1 MILGAVVFYGL
12 MNIGF
17 TYTPDS
23 QVNKHIWTDALME
36 HAIRNASDS
45 LAAKHKEAADTTQT
59 KKVTPADSTKS
70 TLDSTGAS
78 SKPVSIQVLDPLS
91 VKAKADSSVAAKADS
106 TTHLPDS
113 LKAKATGGKNQPA
126 DSLKGKVSDLP
137 KVDSTRIDST
147 ARVKHFKTKRKDVPY
162 TTIGS
167 HKPSK
172 LFATPSQQKKET
184 QIDTSDG
191 RKVTVKESIAGTRV
205 RNPLTMTM
213 SDYIALKLLSHERES
228 WEEIVYK
235 YELKDQKKD
244 LGNLIKDFT
253 DFEIPLPSVG
263 VLSIF
268 GAPKISLKIGGAVD
282 IHGAWRNETTE
293 GVTASSLGNTRNEP
307 DFRQQVQINV
317 NGTIGDKL
325 QISADWNTE
334 RTFEYEN
341 QLHIKYT
348 GYEDE
353 IIQSIEAGNV
363 SLQASNLVGGSE
375 ALFGIKANF
384 KLGPLDLTALA
395 SQKKGEIK
403 EKSVSGGSS
412 SQPFTLR
419 AYNYSKNHYF
429 VDQAYADTSAGL
441 NLFSKYFAQATPTI
455 DENYRITYIEVWKS
469 INQVVTDPNEWM
481 GNAYIDLP
489 VNPGTLYDS
498 TYRSA
503 TMTEIPGE
511 KVRGRFVML
520 TEGTDYIVHPETGF
534 ITFKTS
540 IQDQDIIAVAY
551 TAGGKTYGELSK
563 NLDKSKLSGLVL
575 KLVKPQNLQPQYK
588 KAWNLQLKN
597 IYSIGAR
604 NIQKDGFTCDIKY
617 EIDGSDAQST
627 LGSVRL
633 LTAFGLDIL
642 DASNNAQPDGLF
654 DFRPAYTIIPA
665 TGEIIFPTLQPFGRN
680 ISAALPNYDS
690 LRYNDIYDT
699 TVTYAQQNKVKDK
712 FVISGQS
719 TGESSSSYQLGFNVV
734 ENSVKVT
741 LNGREL
747 TNNVDYSV
755 DYNIGTLTI
764 RNEAALVSGA
774 NLKISYEENDLF
786 QIASKTLFGIRGI
799 FNISNS
805 TKLGFSMLTLS
816 EQTLSDKV
824 RIGEE
829 PMNNSIYGVDFQT
842 AAELPLVSRMLDKI
856 ISTKE
861 SSNFAIKAEAA
872 LMNPDPN
879 TKKST
884 IASDKSNN
892 IAYVDDFE
900 GTKRIIPVGVG
911 YTGWKDISVPTNLDA
926 AINDLPDTVKMNY
939 KAKAWWYNILPSD
952 VSVNAIWP
960 KKRVA
965 TNDQLV
971 TVLDFVYDPSIVG
984 PYNHFPS
991 LTDHPKNW
999 GGMMKLLSSTASN
1012 LVEENIE
1019 YIEFWVHVD
1028 NADKDT
1034 KINIDL
1040 GRISEDVIP
1049 NGKIDSEDK
1058 NQNELLDDGED
1069 TGIDGILDAAERG
1082 KYGSTEG
1089 DPSHDDFS
1097 FSSSGSKD
1105 PDKYQNINNTE
1116 GNSVLTDIGRLPDTE
1131 DLNHNGTLDRVNS
1144 YFRYEIPLDTN
1155 STTNPFIAGGG
1166 TNSWYQFKVPLKD
1179 FALAVGQPSLTVVE
1193 GIRVFVTGVQDRVH
1207 FRMTEFN
1214 LVGNQWQKEIATDS
1228 ILELSVVSIEDNPD
1242 YTMPSG
1248 VSQEKDRTRSDQNV
1262 YRNEQSLSL
1271 IVNDLPE
1278 GQSRQAVKYLS
1289 KALDIFNYS
1298 QMKLFVHPNT
1308 STGVKSL
1315 AYYKSVTEYSSEVF
1329 FRFGSD
1335 TNNFYEYRQP
1345 LRDNINENNW
1355 DEITIDFK
1363 ELTAIKQARGDTGIT
1378 HDYKVPVQG
1387 KEGHFYVVRG
1397 KPALTGVKFLAIGVT
1412 NKADDNPL
1420 LQQPVSG
1427 VLWVDELRV
1436 IGADN
1441 TKGWAFSVATTLKLA
1456 DLVTLNYNI
1465 SRTDPYFHKL
1475 SEQFGS
1481 RTESNNWGVS
1491 ADVDLLKILPLNS
1504 QESNLKLNY
1513 SRNESVGKPL
1523 FLPSSDIL
1531 VTEAQKLKKEQML
1544 QNGATESQAQA
1555 AADQIATDAQTYN
1568 MSETYS
1574 LSNIKL
1580 RIPTD
1585 YWLIRD
1591 SFNSLTFGYNFN
1603 KTFSRNPTTLSS
1615 NAWIWN
1621 ANMAY
1626 AISISPEYSVI
1637 PAKIPIIGV
1646 PIALSNDYRQ
1656 FKFYYL
1662 PQSFSYN
1669 VTARRNYSYTVIRAT
1684 STTNETATPS
1694 HDFQTSR
1701 NMGFNWKM
1709 TENGFLN
1716 LTSSYNQSATS
1727 TLAYVEF
1734 DEKDSVWRSEK
1745 QIWKDIFTKEFFGRD
1760 KDFQQ
1765 NIDIKSAPKLPNLF
1779 DIGKYL
1785 TLSAGYSVNY
1795 AWMNDFRQKELGR
1808 SVSAKNTTSLGF
1820 TLRLKSLFE
1829 PLFKEEPPKP
1839 QNPNVQKPKVNPV
1852 VQKPR
1857 NLKDSISVSTDDKS
1871 TALQDTTVMD
1881 STKSGSSFASKLEAL
1896 KNGLTMLKLVAKT
1909 IFFDYENISVN
1920 FSNQN
1925 TYASSGIR
1933 GTGNGFNNLWGLS
1946 YKVDEGPSRAFMLGL
1961 SKNAGLRA
1969 KNGSLTDNFQ
1979 QSNSIELKTSRPLW
1993 EGAKID
1999 LNWKTAWSVNK
2010 TTTLGTDSLGNV
2022 RITNITSTGTLSRSF
2037 FSMPPVFVL
2046 SFFKSGIKKVHEI
2059 YVANGENDITSAFVQ
2074 GFESMPVLSKISF
2087 LRDVSN
2093 YIPRANWRI
2102 SWDGLEK
2109 LPLFKSIAKKV
2120 SLDHAY
2126 TSDYTEAWRLDG
2138 GVQSIQSQKA
2148 SIGFQPLVG
2157 LNMTFFDLW
2166 NGNFSGSVK
2175 YSTSSGYDV
2184 AVTTKKITDS
2194 YSKDMGIT
2202 INYTKQGFEVPFFGI
2217 SLKNDIELSFSYTRT
2232 QNSVVLYDMSDY
2244 TDAGVPQ
2251 NGTIRTSLEPRI
2263 KYVMSSR
2270 VTASVYYKRSS
2281 TKPEGASS
2289 ISATTTN
2296 EAGVDVRISI
2306 Q

>member
-1 MILGAVVFYGL
+1 M
-12 MNIGF
+12 
-17 TYTPDS
+17 
-23 QVNKHIWTDALME
+23 DAFME
-36 HAIRNASDS
+36 HAIRDGADS
-45 LAAKHKEAADTTQT
+45 LAAKNK
-59 KKVTPADSTKS
+59 PA
-70 TLDSTGAS
+70 
-78 SKPVSIQVLDPLS
+78 
-91 VKAKADSSVAAKADS
+91 ADSSRANNNVVADTSKNIQSAPTASIKLIDSVGVKPVPDSSAIAKTDTLKVIPDS
-106 TTHLPDS
+106 IRQKGHKPKGAVPDS
-113 LKAKATGGKNQPA
+113 LKMKGSGSKGALA
-126 DSLKGKVSDLP
+126 DSLKMKGSGSNIP
-137 KVDSTRIDST
+137 KVDSTKYDST
-147 ARVKHFKTKRKDVPY
+147 ARLKYFKTKREDVPY
-162 TTIGS
+162 TSVIS

-172 LFATPSQQKKET
+172 MFAAPSQFKKDVE
-184 QIDTSDG
+184 IDTAEG
-191 RKVTVKESIAGTRV
+191 NTVTVSESIGGTRIH
-205 RNPLTMTM
+205 NPLTMTM
-213 SDYIALKLLSHERES
+213 SDYIALKLTGHEKES
-228 WEEIVYK
+228 WEDIVYK
-235 YELKDQKKD
+235 YEMKDQKKD

-282 IHGAWRNETTE
+282 IHGAWKSETTE

-307 DFRQQVQINV
+307 DFSQQVQINV

-363 SLQASNLVGGSE
+363 SLQTSNLVGGSE

-412 SQPFTLR
+412 SQSFTLR
-419 AYNYSKNHYF
+419 AYNYSKSHYF
-429 VDQAYADTSAGL
+429 VDEHYADTTNL
-441 NLFSKYFAQATPTI
+441 NIFYNYFAKATPEI
-455 DENYRITYIEVWKS
+455 NENYRITEIEVWKS
-469 INQVVTDPNEWM
+469 INQVTTDANEWM
-481 GNAYIDLP
+481 GNAYIDL
-489 VNPGTLYDS
+489 VQNPGTLYGDTLRSS
-498 TYRSA
+498 TL
-503 TMTEIPGE
+503 TEVSGE
-511 KVRGRFVML
+511 AVRGRFVKL
-520 TEGTDYIVHPETGF
+520 TEGTDYIVHYETGF

-563 NLDKSKLSGLVL
+563 NLDKSKLSGVVL

-588 KAWNLQLKN
+588 KAWKLQLKN
-597 IYSIGAR
+597 IYSIGSR
-604 NIQKDGFTCDIKY
+604 NIKKDGFTCDLKY
-617 EIDGSDAQST
+617 EVDGSDAQST

-633 LTAFGLDIL
+633 LTAFGLDLL
-642 DASNNAQPDGLF
+642 DASNNAQSDGLF
-654 DFRPAYTIIPA
+654 DFRAGYTILPE

-680 ISAALPNYDS
+680 FPANVPNFDS
-690 LRYNDIYDT
+690 LRYNDVYDT

-712 FVISGQS
+712 FQITGQS

-747 TNNVDYSV
+747 TNNVDYTV

-764 RNEAALVSGA
+764 RNESALVSGA

-786 QIASKTLFGIRGI
+786 QIASKTLFGVRGI

-805 TKLGFSMLTLS
+805 TKLGFSMLALS
-816 EQTLSDKV
+816 EQTVSDKV

-829 PMNNSIYGVDFQT
+829 PMNNSIYGLDFQT
-842 AAELPLVSRMLDKI
+842 SADLPFVSRMLDKI

-861 SSNFAIKAEAA
+861 TSNFSLKAEVA

-884 IASDKSNN
+884 VASDNGKN

-900 GTKRIIPVGVG
+900 GSKRIIPVGVG
-911 YTGWKDISVPTNLDA
+911 YTSWKDLSVPTNLDA
-926 AINDLPDTVKMNY
+926 YIDTMADMTKMKY
-939 KAKAWWYNILPSD
+939 KAKAWWYNISPSD

-960 KKRVA
+960 LKKVS
-965 TNDQLV
+965 TSDQLV
-971 TVLDFVYDPSIVG
+971 TVLDFVYDPNLVG
-984 PYNHFPS
+984 SYNHYPL
-991 LTDHPKNW
+991 LTDHSKNW

-1019 YIEFWVHVD
+1019 YIEFWVNIQ
-1028 NADKDT
+1028 NADADT

-1040 GRISEDVIP
+1040 GEISEDVIP
-1049 NGKIDSEDK
+1049 NNKLDTEDK
-1058 NQNELLDDGED
+1058 NSNELIDDGED
-1069 TGIDGILDAAERG
+1069 TGIDGILDAAERST
-1082 KYGSTEG
+1082 YPGSES
-1089 DPSHDDFS
+1089 DPGHDDFS

-1105 PDKYQNINNTE
+1105 PDKYQNINGTE
-1116 GNSVLTDIGRLPDTE
+1116 GNSILTDAGKLPDTE
-1131 DLNHNGTLDRVNS
+1131 DLNHNGTLDKTNS
-1144 YFRYEIPLDTN
+1144 YFRYVVPLDTN
-1155 STTNPFIAGGG
+1155 STTNAYIAGGG
-1166 TNSWYQFKVPLKD
+1166 SNSWYQFKVPLKD
-1179 FALAVGQPSLTVVE
+1179 YKLAVGSPSLTVVE
-1193 GIRVFVTGVQDRVH
+1193 GIRVFVTGAQNRVH

-1214 LVGNQWQKEIATDS
+1214 LVGNQWQKETTTDS

-1248 VSQEKDRTRSDQNV
+1248 VSREQDKTQTTSTV

-1271 IVNDLPE
+1271 IVKDLPE
-1278 GQSRQAVKYLS
+1278 GQSREAVKYLS
-1289 KALDIFNYS
+1289 KSLDIFNYS

-1315 AYYKSVTEYSSEVF
+1315 SYYKSVTEYSSEVF
-1329 FRFGSD
+1329 FRFGTD

-1345 LRDNINENNW
+1345 LKDNPNENNW
-1355 DEITIDFK
+1355 DEITIIFK
-1363 ELTAIKQARGDTGIT
+1363 ELTAIKQARGDTGT
-1378 HDYKVPVQG
+1378 TRDYKVAVTG
-1387 KEGHFYVVRG
+1387 KEGHYYVVRG
-1397 KPALTGVKFLAIGVT
+1397 RPALTAIKFLAIGVT
-1412 NKADDNPL
+1412 NKADENQL

-1427 VLWVDELRV
+1427 ILWVDELRV

-1441 TKGWAFSVATTLKLA
+1441 TKGWAYSAATTLKLA

-1465 SRTDPYFHKL
+1465 SHTDPYFHKL

-1481 RTESNNWGVS
+1481 RTESDNWGIS

-1504 QESNLKLNY
+1504 QDSNLKLSY

-1531 VTEAQKLKKEQML
+1531 VSESQKLKKEQML
-1544 QNGATESQAQA
+1544 KDGATEAQAQA
-1555 AADQIATDAQTYN
+1555 AADQVAADAQTYN
-1568 MSETYS
+1568 MSESYS

-1615 NAWIWN
+1615 NTWVWN
-1621 ANMAY
+1621 ANMGY
-1626 AISISPEYSVI
+1626 ALNISPEFSVI
-1637 PAKIPIIGV
+1637 PARIPILGT
-1646 PIALSNDYRQ
+1646 PLALSSDYRQ
-1656 FKFYYL
+1656 FKLYYL
-1662 PQSFSYN
+1662 PQSFTFN
-1669 VTARRNYSYTVIRAT
+1669 VTAKRNYSYTVIRAT
-1684 STTNETATPS
+1684 SSTDETATPS
-1694 HDFQTSR
+1694 HDFLTTRS
-1701 NMGFNWKM
+1701 MSFNWKM

-1716 LTSSYNQSATS
+1716 LTSSYSQSATS
-1727 TLAYVEF
+1727 TLAYVEN
-1734 DEKDSVWRSEK
+1734 DDKDSTRRSEK
-1745 QIWKDIFTKEFFGRD
+1745 QIWKDILTKEFLGRD

-1765 NIDIKSAPKLPNLF
+1765 TLDIKSSPKLPNLF

-1785 TLSAGYSVNY
+1785 TLNAGYSVGY
-1795 AWMNDFRQKELGR
+1795 SWANDMRQTELGR
-1808 SVSAKNTTSLGF
+1808 SVSAKNTSSLGF
-1820 TLRLKSLFE
+1820 SLRLKSLFE
-1829 PLFKEEPPKP
+1829 PLFKEEAPKP
-1839 QNPNVQKPKVNPV
+1839 QSAAQKPPSRISTAI
-1852 VQKPR
+1852 QKAKAA
-1857 NLKDSISVSTDDKS
+1857 KDSTGAPIVDDKAKIQS
-1871 TALQDTTVMD
+1871 DTTVLD
-1881 STKSGSSFASKLEAL
+1881 SSTTGLASKLAAV
-1896 KNGLTMLKLVAKT
+1896 KNGLLVLKLVAKT
-1909 IFFDYENISVN
+1909 LFFDYENITVSFTN
-1920 FSNQN
+1920 SN
-1925 TYASSGIR
+1925 TAASSGIK
-1933 GTGNGFNNLWGLS
+1933 GNGNGFSNFWGLA
-1946 YKVDEGPSRAFMLGL
+1946 YNVNDGPSRAFMLGL
-1961 SKNAGLRA
+1961 NRNAGPRA

-1979 QSNSIELKTSRPLW
+1979 QTNSIEFKTSRPLW
-1993 EGAKID
+1993 ENAKID
-1999 LNWKTAWSVNK
+1999 LNWKTAWTVNK
-2010 TTTLGTDSLGNV
+2010 TTTIASDSLGNV
-2022 RITNITSTGTLSRSF
+2022 KITNINSTGTLTRSF
-2037 FSMPPVFVL
+2037 FSMPSVFIMSSL
-2046 SFFKSGIKKVHEI
+2046 KSGMKRVHEI
-2059 YVANGENDITSAFVQ
+2059 YEANGESDLTGAFVQ
-2074 GFESMPVLSKISF
+2074 GFESMPLLSKISF
-2087 LRDVSN
+2087 LRDFSN

-2126 TSDYTEAWRLDG
+2126 TSDYTEAWKLDE
-2138 GVQSIQSQKA
+2138 GVQSVQSQRV
-2148 SIGFQPLVG
+2148 SIGFQPLIG

-2175 YSTSSGYDV
+2175 YSTTSGYDV
-2184 AVTTKKITDS
+2184 AVTTKKITDT
-2194 YSKDMGIT
+2194 YTKDIGIS

-2217 SLKNDIELSFSYTRT
+2217 SLKNDIEFSLSYTRT
-2232 QNSVVLYDMSDY
+2232 QNSVVLFDMSDY
-2244 TDAGVPQ
+2244 TEDGVPQ

-2270 VTASVYYKRSS
+2270 VTASIYYKRSS

-2289 ISATTTN
+2289 VSATTTN
-2296 EAGVDVRISI
+2296 EAGIDVRISI

>member
-1 MILGAVVFYGL
+1 MILGAIVFYGL

-17 TYTPDS
+17 SYTPVS
-23 QVNKHIWTDALME
+23 QVDKRIWTDALME
-36 HAIRNASDS
+36 HAIRNSADS
-45 LAAKHKEAADTTQT
+45 LAAQHKEAADSLQKSKTIAADSSKTI
-59 KKVTPADSTKS
+59 ADSTS
-70 TLDSTGAS
+70 SL
-78 SKPVSIQVLDPLS
+78 SKPVSIQVFDP
-91 VKAKADSSVAAKADS
+91 VAAKAKADSVALTKADS
-106 TTHLPDS
+106 TKSHPDS
-113 LKAKATGGKNQPA
+113 LKLKATDHKALTP
-126 DSLKGKVSDLP
+126 DSLKGKAPDVA
-137 KVDSTRIDST
+137 KIDSSRIDST
-147 ARVKHFKTKRKDVPY
+147 ARMKYFKTKRKDVPY
-162 TTIGS
+162 TSVIS

-172 LFATPSQQKKET
+172 LFATPSQQKKEI
-184 QIDTSDG
+184 QIDTADG
-191 RKVTVKESIAGTRV
+191 SKVTVRESVAGTRV

-213 SDYIALKLLSHERES
+213 SDYIALKLMSHERES
-228 WEEIVYK
+228 WEDIVYK

-419 AYNYSKNHYF
+419 AYNYSKSHYF
-429 VDQAYADTSAGL
+429 VDQVYADTSANL
-441 NLFSKYFAQATPTI
+441 NMFNNFFAKPTSEI
-455 DENYRITYIEVWKS
+455 NENYRITFLEVWKS
-469 INQVVTDPNEWM
+469 INQVTTDPNEWM

-489 VNPGTLYDS
+489 ENTGTLYGDELRAS
-498 TYRSA
+498 
-503 TMTEIPGE
+503 TMTEVPGE
-511 KVRGRFVML
+511 RVRGRFVML

-604 NIQKDGFTCDIKY
+604 NIQKDGFTCDLKY

-654 DFRPAYTIIPA
+654 DFRPGLTILPA

-712 FVISGQS
+712 FVITGQS

-734 ENSVKVT
+734 ENSVKVS

-764 RNEAALVSGA
+764 RNESALVSGA

-805 TKLGFSMLTLS
+805 TKLGFSMLSLS

-829 PMNNSIYGVDFQT
+829 PMNNTIYGLDFQT
-842 AAELPLVSRMLDKI
+842 AAELPLVSRLLDKI

-911 YTGWKDISVPTNLDA
+911 YTGWKDISIPTNLDA
-926 AINDLPDTVKMNY
+926 SINDLPDTVKMNY
-939 KAKAWWYNILPSD
+939 KAKSWWYNILPSD

-984 PYNHFPS
+984 PYNHYPS
-991 LTDHPKNW
+991 LTDHSKNW

-1019 YIEFWVHVD
+1019 YIEFWVNVE
-1028 NADKDT
+1028 NADKDA

-1049 NGKIDSEDK
+1049 NGVIDSEDK
-1058 NQNELLDDGED
+1058 NKNELMDDGED
-1069 TGIDGILDAAERG
+1069 TGIDGILDAAEKS

-1089 DPSHDDFS
+1089 DPSHDNFS
-1097 FSSSGSKD
+1097 FTSSGSKD

-1131 DLNHNGTLDRVNS
+1131 DLNHNGTMDKANS

-1155 STTNPFIAGGG
+1155 SATNPFIAGGG
-1166 TNSWYQFKVPLKD
+1166 SNSWYQFKVPLKD
-1179 FALAVGQPSLTVVE
+1179 FALAVGSPSLTVVE
-1193 GIRVFVTGVQDRVH
+1193 GIRVFVTGTQDRIH

-1214 LVGNQWQKEIATDS
+1214 LVGNQWQKETATDS

-1298 QMKLFVHPNT
+1298 QMKLFIHPST

-1315 AYYKSVTEYSSEVF
+1315 AYYKSVNEYSSEVF

-1355 DEITIDFK
+1355 DEITIIFK
-1363 ELTAIKQARGDTGIT
+1363 ELTAIKQARGDTGT
-1378 HDYKVPVQG
+1378 TRDYRVPVEG

-1397 KPALTGVKFLAIGVT
+1397 KPALTGVKFLAVGVT

-1427 VLWVDELRV
+1427 ILWVDELRV

-1441 TKGWAFSVATTLKLA
+1441 TKGWAYSVATTLKLA

-1465 SRTDPYFHKL
+1465 SKTDPYFHKL

-1544 QNGATESQAQA
+1544 QDGATESQAQA
-1555 AADQIATDAQTYN
+1555 AADQIAADAQSYN
-1568 MSETYS
+1568 MSESYS

-1580 RIPTD
+1580 RIPSD

-1603 KTFSRNPTTLSS
+1603 KTFSRNPTTLAS
-1615 NAWIWN
+1615 NTWVWN

-1626 AISISPEYSVI
+1626 AVNISPEYSVI
-1637 PAKIPIIGV
+1637 PARIPVIGV
-1646 PIALSNDYRQ
+1646 PISLSSDYRQ

-1662 PQSFSYN
+1662 PQSFSFN
-1669 VTARRNYSYTVIRAT
+1669 MTAKRNYSYTVIRAT
-1684 STTNETATPS
+1684 STTDATPTSS
-1694 HDFQTSR
+1694 HDFQTTRS
-1701 NMGFNWKM
+1701 MAFNWKM

-1716 LTSSYNQSATS
+1716 LTTSYNHSAAS
-1727 TLAYVEF
+1727 SLAFLEV
-1734 DEKDSVWRSEK
+1734 DSNDKPRSEK
-1745 QIWKDIFTKEFFGRD
+1745 EIWKDILSGTIFGRD
-1760 KDFQQ
+1760 YQFQQ
-1765 NIDIKSAPKLPNLF
+1765 NIDIKSSPKLPNLF

-1795 AWMNDFRQKELGR
+1795 SWGNDFRQTELGR
-1808 SVSAKNTTSLGF
+1808 SVSAKNTSSLGF

-1829 PLFKEEPPKP
+1829 PLFKEELPKP
-1839 QNPNVQKPKVNPV
+1839 QNANVQKPKVNPV
-1852 VQKPR
+1852 VQKPK
-1857 NLKDSISVSTDDKS
+1857 NLKDTTALSADDKLR
-1871 TALQDTTVMD
+1871 APQDTTVQD
-1881 STKSGSSFASKLEAL
+1881 STKSGGGLASKLEAL
-1896 KNGLTMLKLVAKT
+1896 KNGLLVLKLVAKT

-1920 FSNQN
+1920 FANQN
-1925 TYASSGIR
+1925 TYSSSGIK
-1933 GTGNGFNNLWGLS
+1933 GYGNGFNNLWGLS

-1961 SKNAGLRA
+1961 SKNAGPRA

-1979 QSNSIELKTSRPLW
+1979 QSNSIEFKTSRPLW

-2010 TTTLGTDSLGNV
+2010 STTLATDSLGNV
-2022 RITNITSTGTLSRSF
+2022 RITNVTSSGTLSRSF
-2037 FSMPPVFVL
+2037 FSMPPVFFL

-2059 YVANGENDITSAFVQ
+2059 YVANGETDITGAFVE

-2126 TSDYTEAWRLDG
+2126 SSDYTEAWRLDG
-2138 GVQSIQSQKA
+2138 GTQSIQSQKA

-2166 NGNFSGSVK
+2166 SGNFSGSVK

-2184 AVTTKKITDS
+2184 AVTTKKITDT

-2270 VTASVYYKRSS
+2270 VTASIYYKRSS